1 MHEDEKELL
10 DAAPPGTDCV
20 TTVTSSEAGPPA
32 VIINH
37 FAEDKNGQN
46 TIPIYLRLNL
56 PTCVGITRACPNGT
70 GLGELS
76 SSCVVHSLRRA
87 LLHQQRARLH

>member
-37 FAEDKNGQN
+37 FAEDKNGGWAARGGPVQ
-46 TIPIYLRLNL
+46 IPMTQL
-56 PTCVGITRACPNGT
+56 P
-70 GLGELS
+70 
-76 SSCVVHSLRRA
+76 A
-87 LLHQQRARLH
+87 LLDMLEAALTRFNTVASAELGHDDLS